1 MKGVAPFLFGLRVS
15 ECGQQWRCPR
25 NLEEVKGDMKKQAFR
40 ILAVFSLLLTLSAA
54 AVHAQSKRSII
65 NVPFSFTVGHKTLP
79 AGEYTVEPNRKDS
92 DNIWLIQSKS
102 ENDSVLFITNSVWT
116 AQTQEQTR
124 LVFNKYH
131 GRYFLSQI
139 WNSGDNSGRELRI
152 LRSERELARN
162 GIRREKVVVASG
174 GE

>member
-1 MKGVAPFLFGLRVS
+1 
-15 ECGQQWRCPR
+15 
-25 NLEEVKGDMKKQAFR
+25 MKKQAFGVFAVLSL
-40 ILAVFSLLLTLSAA
+40 ILMLTAA
-54 AVHAQSKRSII
+54 SVRAQSKRSSITI
-65 NVPFSFTVGHKTLP
+65 PFTFTVGEDTLP
-79 AGEYTVEPNRKDS
+79 AGEYTVEPTRKDS

-102 ENDSVLFITNSVWT
+102 ENDSVLFTTNSVWT
-116 AQTQEQTR
+116 TETQEQTR

-152 LRSERELARN
+152 PRSERELAKN
-162 GIRREKVVVASG
+162 GVQREKVVVAG